1 MKREGIEQVDEENG
15 ISVDTVKQI
24 AFEKWESIIHFRDTV
39 LAVYEVREDFPTIF
53 FMQEITE
60 IFEVSINCV
69 RQNYYRIK

>member
-1 MKREGIEQVDEENG
+1 MDEDNG

-69 RQNYYRIK
+69 R